1 MRKRKNKIMA
11 ERACTD
17 CKRIV
22 EESDECP
29 VCKSNV
35 LSNSWSGLVVVYD
48 ADSQIA
54 EEVGVQTPG
63 QYAIRVK

>member
-1 MRKRKNKIMA
+1 MA

-22 EESDECP
+22 EDSDECP
-29 VCKSNV
+29 VCKNNV

-48 ADSQIA
+48 SESQIA

-63 QYAIRVK
+63 RYAIRVK